1 MNANDRSITG
11 FVMVAH
17 GLVHTYELSVPI
29 LMTVWLLEFSVTAA
43 VLGAVVTV
51 GYGLFGVGALPGG
64 LLVDR
69 YGSRRL
75 IVGCLFGMGVAFLS
89 LSLVPHVATIAL
101 ALGIWGAAASV
112 YHPAGLALISNGI
125 DPDTRGT
132 VFAYHG
138 MAGNAGIAF
147 GPLATALLLLVAD
160 WRIVVVVLGGLSVVA
175 GIVGLSI
182 DFDETAGLTGSMGT
196 DPGADG
202 GNDAI
207 DSDDVASASTG
218 VDDEKAEIRSLGDL
232 IDGTRRVFTL
242 GFSLVFLVV
251 MFNGL
256 FYRGMLTFLP
266 ELLNDFLVAIVGD
279 VRPGVFDP
287 DGALAEEFDLSRYVY
302 VGLLT
307 VGIVGQ
313 YVGGRLTDRIEPE
326 RGLVVMLLVLSAI
339 TLAFVPASRA
349 GLVPLLAIGA
359 ALGFALFAM
368 QPLTQAT
375 IAAYSPPESR
385 GLSFGFTYLGIFG
398 IGALGATV
406 VGVVLTY
413 AASEFTV
420 FLVLAGFTLT
430 ACTLATV
437 LVSRDLRP

>member
-1 MNANDRSITG
+1 VNANDRSITG

-43 VLGAVVTV
+43 VLGVVVTV

-75 IVGCLFGMGVAFLS
+75 IVACLFGMGIAFLS
-89 LSLVPHVATIAL
+89 LSLVPHVATIAI
-101 ALGIWGAAASV
+101 ALGLWGAAASV

-125 DPDTRGT
+125 DPDARGT

-160 WRIVVVVLGGLSVVA
+160 WRTAVVVLGALSIVA
-175 GIVGLSI
+175 ALAGLSI
-182 DFDETAGLTGSMGT
+182 DFDETAGLTDAEDEEVEGP
-196 DPGADG
+196 DADG
-202 GNDAI
+202 
-207 DSDDVASASTG
+207 
-218 VDDEKAEIRSLGDL
+218 EIRSLADL
-232 IDGTRRVFTL
+232 IEGTRAVFTA
-242 GFSLVFLVV
+242 GFALVFLVV

-287 DGALAEEFDLSRYVY
+287 DSALAEEFDLARYVY

-307 VGIVGQ
+307 VGIAGQ

-326 RGLVVMLLVLSAI
+326 RGLVVMLLVLTTIA
-339 TLAFVPASRA
+339 LAFVPASRA
-349 GLVPLLAIGA
+349 GLGPLLAIGG

-413 AASEFTV
+413 ADSEFAV
-420 FLVLAGFTLT
+420 FIALAGFTIT
-430 ACTLATV
+430 ACALASV